1 MLQECYNT
9 LNANSTEAKILDF
22 EDIDD
27 GWHFGE
33 GVVLSRRAI
42 QEACLLHDTLLE
54 HGFYE
59 TDAFPGLAGEIRVTA
74 YWKDYYFEF
83 TRERGGKWRYIEEV
97 NGVEIE
103 NLERDNLN
111 LSEAQMVVE
120 EIAQRLWNTFAT
132 SQEGTGTKNCNDF
145 KALFLSHHQTEES
158 PLWSGIAPW
167 HSDPSVNIY
176 DSFIRSQVN
185 PQFFG
190 NSPRQFYRMGR
201 QLYQHLPTPT
211 IHATGR
217 SWELTTEAPR
227 EYSKPIAGSQKI
239 ASLVTLK
246 YVQAMIQGPSLVQ
259 TFPLD
264 DCIAGQGQ
272 VYIRYPASSLQ
283 LAEPVN
289 W

>member
-1 MLQECYNT
+1 
-9 LNANSTEAKILDF
+9 
-22 EDIDD
+22 
-27 GWHFGE
+27 
-33 GVVLSRRAI
+33 
-42 QEACLLHDTLLE
+42 
-54 HGFYE
+54 
-59 TDAFPGLAGEIRVTA
+59 
-74 YWKDYYFEF
+74 
-83 TRERGGKWRYIEEV
+83 
-97 NGVEIE
+97 
-103 NLERDNLN
+103 
-111 LSEAQMVVE
+111 
-120 EIAQRLWNTFAT
+120 
-132 SQEGTGTKNCNDF
+132 
-145 KALFLSHHQTEES
+145 
-158 PLWSGIAPW
+158 
-167 HSDPSVNIY
+167 
-176 DSFIRSQVN
+176 
-185 PQFFG
+185 
-190 NSPRQFYRMGR
+190 MGR